1 MGTHC
6 CHTPTTPAEDPRL
19 RRALWFALAVNG
31 AMFGLEILA
40 GLQAGSLAL
49 WADAID
55 FLGDTLTYA
64 MTLAVLGAGLAA
76 RLRVARVKALMM
88 GGLGLAVLAQAL
100 WRLGQTEVPQA
111 PVMGAVGLL
120 ALLANL
126 AVAWVLYRYR
136 TGDANLQSVWL
147 CSRNDAIGNLAVMA
161 AALGVFGTGT
171 AWPDLVVAAI
181 MATLAIA
188 ASISV
193 IRHARAELAALAHAP
208 AHEPHPHH

>member
-1 MGTHC
+1 MGASC
-6 CHTPTTPAEDPRL
+6 CHTPSQPAADPRL
-19 RRALWFALAVNG
+19 RRALWFALIVNAG
-31 AMFGLEILA
+31 MFGVEILS

-55 FLGDTLTYA
+55 FLGDALSYA

-100 WRLGQTEVPQA
+100 WRLGQNEVPHA
-111 PVMGAVGLL
+111 PVMGAVALL
-120 ALLANL
+120 ALAANL

-147 CSRNDAIGNLAVMA
+147 CSRNDAIGNLAVLA
-161 AALGVFGTGT
+161 AALGVFGTGS
-171 AWPDLVVAAI
+171 AWPDLGVAAL
-181 MATLAIA
+181 M
-188 ASISV
+188 
-193 IRHARAELAALAHAP
+193 AALGLSAAVTVWRSANREKGQTAREHAAH
-208 AHEPHPHH
+208 

>member
-1 MGTHC
+1 MGASC
-6 CHTPTTPAEDPRL
+6 CHTPTQPAADPRL
-19 RRALWFALAVNG
+19 RRALWFALIVNAG
-31 AMFGLEILA
+31 MFGVEIVS
-40 GLQAGSLAL
+40 GLHAGSLAL

-55 FLGDTLTYA
+55 FLGDALTYA

-76 RLRVARVKALMM
+76 RLRVARIKALMM

-100 WRLGQTEVPQA
+100 WRVGAAGVPHA
-111 PVMGAVGLL
+111 PVMGAVALL

-171 AWPDLVVAAI
+171 AWPDLAVAAL
-181 MATLAIA
+181 M
-188 ASISV
+188 
-193 IRHARAELAALAHAP
+193 AALGLSAAVTVWRRAAEEGAQAP
-208 AHEPHPHH
+208 GHGHAHEH

>member
-1 MGTHC
+1 MGAHC

-19 RRALWFALAVNG
+19 RRALWFALLVNG

-40 GLQAGSLAL
+40 GLQADSLAL

-55 FLGDTLTYA
+55 FLGDTLSYA

-76 RLRVARVKALMM
+76 RLRVARAKALMM
-88 GGLGLAVLAQAL
+88 GGLGLAVLAQAV
-100 WRLGQTEVPQA
+100 WRLGQGEVPQA

-120 ALLANL
+120 ALIANL

-171 AWPDLVVAAI
+171 AWPDLGVAAL
-181 MATLAIA
+181 MAGLGLSAAFSVWRQA
-188 ASISV
+188 ASEKGEAGHS
-193 IRHARAELAALAHAP
+193 HAH
-208 AHEPHPHH
+208 

>member
-1 MGTHC
+1 MGAHC

-19 RRALWFALAVNG
+19 RRALWFALLVNG
-31 AMFGLEILA
+31 AMFALEFLA

-55 FLGDTLTYA
+55 FLGDTLSYA

-76 RLRVARVKALMM
+76 RLWVARIKALMM
-88 GGLGLAVLAQAL
+88 GGLGLAVLAQAV
-100 WRLGQTEVPQA
+100 WRLGQGEVPHA

-120 ALLANL
+120 ALIANL

-147 CSRNDAIGNLAVMA
+147 CSRNDAIGNLAVMV

-171 AWPDLVVAAI
+171 AWPDLGVAAL
-181 MATLAIA
+181 MAGLGL
-188 ASISV
+188 S
-193 IRHARAELAALAHAP
+193 AALSVWRQAAREQGPAHA
-208 AHEPHPHH
+208 HPHAH